1 MKYYQFCDNIY
12 FQFIDHIYHSMDIYR
27 SLIVYNDD
35 NKKNMNDLYNLLLS
49 KDYPVTIINKFC
61 DYDLDS
67 LDRYK
72 MYMIH
77 QDLLEYIDQYCNTS
91 SINVVFCLDDT
102 HLDNKNNK
110 IINTN
115 LNKIFIFSNI
125 K

>member
-1 MKYYQFCDNIY
+1 MKDYH
-12 FQFIDHIYHSMDIYR
+12 FIDHIYHSIDIYR

-35 NKKNMNDLYNLLLS
+35 NKKSMHDLYNLLKF
-49 KDYPVTIINKFC
+49 KDYPVAIINKSC
-61 DYDLDS
+61 DYD

-72 MYMIH
+72 MYIIH
-77 QDLLEYIDQYCNTS
+77 QDLLEYIDDYCNTS
-91 SINVVFCLDDT
+91 SINVLFCLDDT
-102 HLDNKNNK
+102 HLHDK